1 MADALTTTNMKE
13 QIHRAACR
21 LFRERGF
28 HATSVRDIAES
39 VGIQGGSLYAHVE
52 KKDDLL
58 WAIVNDSADRF
69 FAALRPIV
77 DADLGVMQKLRNA
90 ILAHLDVITSDLD
103 AAAVYTVEWRH
114 LTGERRAAVTER
126 RDEYEALFR
135 GLVGE
140 AIRERFITA
149 IDAPSASLFI
159 LSALNYVFTWY
170 RPGGRLSHEA
180 VGRMLADYIFDGLR
194 RRTA

>member
-1 MADALTTTNMKE
+1 MADVLATTNMKE

-39 VGIQGGSLYAHVE
+39 VGIRGGSLYAHVE

-69 FAALRPIV
+69 FAGLKPIV
-77 DADLGVMQKLRNA
+77 EADLETMQKLRNA

-114 LTGERRAAVTER
+114 LTSERCAAVTKR
-126 RDEYEALFR
+126 RDRA
-135 GLVGE
+135 
-140 AIRERFITA
+140 
-149 IDAPSASLFI
+149 
-159 LSALNYVFTWY
+159 
-170 RPGGRLSHEA
+170 GGRTPCS
-180 VGRMLADYIFDGLR
+180 RPQ
-194 RRTA
+194 TTPS

>member
-1 MADALTTTNMKE
+1 MADILAGPSMKQ

-28 HATSVRDIAES
+28 HATSVRDIAEA
-39 VGIQGGSLYAHVE
+39 VGLQGGSLYAHVE

-58 WAIVNDSADRF
+58 WDIVNEAADRF
-69 FAALRPIV
+69 FTALQPIV
-77 DADLGVMQKLRNA
+77 DADLEIMQKLRNA

-114 LTGERRAAVTER
+114 LSSERCAAVTKR

-135 GLVGE
+135 SLVGE
-140 AIRERFITA
+140 AIRERFISA
-149 IDAPSASLFI
+149 IDAPSAALFI

-170 RPGGRLSHEA
+170 RPGGRLSPEE

>member
-1 MADALTTTNMKE
+1 MAETLAPMKE
-13 QIHRAACR
+13 QIHWAACR

-39 VGIQGGSLYAHVE
+39 VGIKGGSLYSHVA

-58 WAIVNDSADRF
+58 WDIVNEAADRF
-69 FAALRPIV
+69 FSALRPIV
-77 DADLGVMQKLRNA
+77 EADLGIMQKLRNA

-114 LTGERRAAVTER
+114 LTSERHAAVTKR
-126 RDEYEALFR
+126 RDEYESLFR

-149 IDAPSASLFI
+149 IDAPSAALFI

-170 RPGGRLSHEA
+170 HADGKLSPEE
-180 VGRMLADYIFDGLR
+180 VGRMLADYVFDGLR